1 LRVGLLISS
10 SENSV
15 MAKFT
20 GMLIY
25 PIAPVLS
32 EVGLEKVTGT
42 RSGSRARAAGGRRTT
57 ALSVAAVLRRQ
68 PRRAERLLLSC
79 L

>member
-1 LRVGLLISS
+1 
-10 SENSV
+10 

-32 EVGLEKVTGT
+32 EVGLEKVTGGNWYEDWLKSKGRGGT
-42 RSGSRARAAGGRRTT
+42 ARTA
-57 ALSVAAVLRRQ
+57 ALSV
-68 PRRAERLLLSC
+68 
-79 L
+79 